1 MYNFYKSFVGLKRIL
16 STQPSEKKIIFYSES
31 QDYRSY
37 FMELIIN
44 LKRNTSC
51 KIYYVTSDEK
61 DIDLIDGDLKP
72 IYIGEGFFRT
82 IFFTILNCDIIIMTL
97 TNLGIHHLKKSKKC
111 KNYIYIFHA
120 IVSTHKCHEKEAFK
134 NYDTIFTVAQYQ
146 KEELLKAEEIY
157 NFPKKKI
164 YNTGYFYFENIVKN
178 IKLDNLDSNNVLFA
192 PTWIRSKKN
201 LFEDYSLLIIQ
212 LLLDSGYSVT
222 LRTHPETFKRSK
234 KALKKN

>member
-111 KNYIYIFHA
+111 KIGKFFSITILFFFSIPRAWGSVIKTQGLLSKKLFVFFRIFHG
-120 IVSTHKCHEKEAFK
+120 
-134 NYDTIFTVAQYQ
+134 
-146 KEELLKAEEIY
+146 L
-157 NFPKKKI
+157 
-164 YNTGYFYFENIVKN
+164 GYWCE
-178 IKLDNLDSNNVLFA
+178 
-192 PTWIRSKKN
+192 
-201 LFEDYSLLIIQ
+201 
-212 LLLDSGYSVT
+212 
-222 LRTHPETFKRSK
+222 
-234 KALKKN
+234 